1 MKRIIAII
9 LSCGLVLSGCGQ
21 VSRATNNPED
31 NAGNT
36 TDIVLDVDN
45 IVIPES
51 EKGDATPYEYV
62 PEFTSLDDEELHR
75 YVQDNI
81 YTQLVAELDS
91 DQYFIENVSTV
102 YISQE
107 YIDEITY
114 NSKANVY
121 FGYTLAEIGEVY
133 QGTRYVF
140 TLGDQGE
147 TIVVPFEEYD
157 DTYEQILKNV
167 AIGTGVILV
176 CVTVSVV
183 TAGAGA
189 PAVSMIFA
197 ASAKTGT
204 MFALS
209 SGGLGA
215 VASGIV
221 TGMETGDMEEALKA
235 AALAGS
241 EGYKWG
247 AITGVISGG
256 TTESVKYA
264 KALKALKGVELNGL
278 TTQQAAAIQMES
290 GFPAEVIKQFH
301 TMNEYNVFK
310 NANLKSALVNGK
322 SALVRNDINLKY
334 VDEYGRTNL
343 ERMKLGLSA
352 LDDTGMPYELHH
364 IGQNADGALAIL
376 TQAEHDNAVLHG
388 FKAISEI
395 DRTAFATQRSKFWKT
410 MAKLL
415 ESGGI

>member
-9 LSCGLVLSGCGQ
+9 LSCILVLSGCGQ
-21 VSRATNNPED
+21 ASRATDNPED
-31 NAGNT
+31 NTGNT

-45 IVIPES
+45 IIIPES
-51 EKGDATPYEYV
+51 EKGDVTPYEYV

-81 YTQLVAELDS
+81 YAQLVAELDS
-91 DQYFIENVSTV
+91 DQYFVENVSTV

-107 YIDEITY
+107 YIDELTY

-121 FGYTLAEIGEVY
+121 FGYTLAEIDEVY

-157 DTYEQILKNV
+157 DTYEQVLKNV

-204 MFALS
+204 IFALS

-256 TTESVKYA
+256 ATESVKYA

-301 TMNEYNVFK
+301 TMDEYNVFK

-352 LDDTGMPYELHH
+352 LDDMGMPYELHH

-376 TQAEHDNAVLHG
+376 TQAEHDNVVLHG

>member
-9 LSCGLVLSGCGQ
+9 LSCILVLSGCGQ
-21 VSRATNNPED
+21 ASRATDNPED
-31 NAGNT
+31 NTGNT

-45 IVIPES
+45 IIIPES
-51 EKGDATPYEYV
+51 EKGDVTPYEYV

-81 YTQLVAELDS
+81 YAQLVAELDS
-91 DQYFIENVSTV
+91 DQYFVENVSTV

-107 YIDEITY
+107 YIDELTY

-121 FGYTLAEIGEVY
+121 FGYTLAEIDEVY

-157 DTYEQILKNV
+157 DTYEQVLKNV

-183 TAGAGA
+183 TAGSGA

-197 ASAKTGT
+197 ASAKMGT
-204 MFALS
+204 IFALS

-256 TTESVKYA
+256 ATESVKYA

-278 TTQQAAAIQMES
+278 TT
-290 GFPAEVIKQFH
+290 
-301 TMNEYNVFK
+301 
-310 NANLKSALVNGK
+310 
-322 SALVRNDINLKY
+322 
-334 VDEYGRTNL
+334 
-343 ERMKLGLSA
+343 
-352 LDDTGMPYELHH
+352 
-364 IGQNADGALAIL
+364 
-376 TQAEHDNAVLHG
+376 
-388 FKAISEI
+388 
-395 DRTAFATQRSKFWKT
+395 
-410 MAKLL
+410 
-415 ESGGI
+415 